1 MENKNVITSKSNSIY
16 KDFLKYKHGD
26 KDSCLFL
33 AEGEDLFYEADK
45 NNCIVSVA
53 LLDKS
58 NFDTKGYKCF
68 YFGNELYRTLSC
80 YQSLPKV
87 ICLCR
92 KKLDQNVGDRV
103 IYLDGIQDPGN
114 FGTILRTALSFNY
127 TGVVFSYDCV
137 SLFNSKVIQSSKGAL
152 FHLPIWKEDLKYYKE
167 KGYNI
172 YITTL
177 DGENEKKI
185 EELNTPFVLAFGNEG
200 HGIREENLNLGKKL
214 KIEMS
219 SIDSLNVAVSSGI
232 FMYRFQKKGDNK

>member
-1 MENKNVITSKSNSIY
+1 MENKNIITSKSNDVY
-16 KDFLKYKHGD
+16 KEFLKYKNGD
-26 KDSCLFL
+26 KKTCLFL

-45 NNCIVSVA
+45 NNCIISVA
-53 LLDKS
+53 LLYKS
-58 NFDTKGYKCF
+58 NFDSKGYKCF
-68 YFGNELYRTLSC
+68 YFSNELYRTLSC
-80 YQSLPKV
+80 YQSLPKI
-87 ICLCR
+87 ICLC
-92 KKLDQNVGDRV
+92 KKNLDQNVGDRV

-127 TGVVFSYDCV
+127 TGVAFSYDCV
-137 SLFNSKVIQSSKGAL
+137 SVFNSKVIQSSKGAI

-177 DGENEKKI
+177 DGEDEKKF
-185 EELNTPFVLAFGNEG
+185 EELKSPFVLAFGNEG

-232 FMYRFQKKGDNK
+232 FMYRFQKNRR